1 REVLADLHARHI
13 GANGAERAAD
23 IVGSVRLEVPG
34 VKVAWGANEE
44 EEDAVDVA
52 AAAVGAG
59 LRLAE
64 QVGQAEAKCSAGQG
78 ANAQKVAPCQA
89 VAELDATFRLEGQHA
104 LFLPIP
110 GAAGDAR
117 ADPQVHIILSAGSV
131 GAIEMLL
138 HRVATCH
145 PRAYNSADTL
155 LIAK

>member
-1 REVLADLHARHI
+1 
-13 GANGAERAAD
+13 
-23 IVGSVRLEVPG
+23 
-34 VKVAWGANEE
+34 
-44 EEDAVDVA
+44 
-52 AAAVGAG
+52 
-59 LRLAE
+59 
-64 QVGQAEAKCSAGQG
+64 
-78 ANAQKVAPCQA
+78 
-89 VAELDATFRLEGQHA
+89 ELDATFRLEGQHA

-155 LIAK
+155 LIAKARSLSMSTKHLTEAEWRTIVKKHKITDKGLSNALTKYGKFDEDEFDERLEQLDEVVKEAKSLKGDNKKNTELVAYLDEVLEEAGSV